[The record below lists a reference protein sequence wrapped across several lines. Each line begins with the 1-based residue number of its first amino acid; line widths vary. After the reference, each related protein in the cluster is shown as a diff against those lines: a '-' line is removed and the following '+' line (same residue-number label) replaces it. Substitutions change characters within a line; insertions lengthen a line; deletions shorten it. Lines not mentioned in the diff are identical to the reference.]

1 MLFHDIRE
9 KEVRTDIAK
18 IIEAALEEAVK
29 AGELK
34 ETKPVHVEKP
44 KREEHG
50 DYSTNIAM
58 LLAPTEK
65 KSPRDVAA
73 AIKKRIETS
82 PLVSK
87 CEIAGPGFVNVFLK
101 KSYWHELLG
110 EIIEKGNAFGKTDA
124 GKGKKVL
131 LEFVS
136 ANPTGPLHI
145 GHGRGAAVGDALA
158 NIMKAAGF
166 DVKKEYY
173 INDRGRQIQTLG
185 ESVRAKAEG
194 TPLPEDGYKGAYV
207 DEIAAAYKTA
217 GAKESYEDFACDE
230 MLKRIKT
237 DLESFGVSFDVWT
250 SERRDIFETGLVK
263 KGLDALEEKGF
274 VYEQNGAKWFKSK
287 QLGDDKDRVLEKSG
301 GELTYFATD
310 VAYHKKKVDDGFD
323 SIIDVWGADHHG
335 YEARVRASLK
345 ALGLDDSKLKI
356 IFIQLVALLRN
367 GEPVAMGKREG
378 EFVTLKEVI
387 DEVGMDATRYF
398 FLMRRSDAH
407 LDFDLELAK
416 KQAPENPVFY
426 VQYCHARIHSI
437 ITFAKE
443 SGLEAPK
450 PPLSGELLG
459 KLDTKDELDIIKHL
473 AAFEETVAKSALDM
487 EPHRITFYL
496 QELASLFHPYYN
508 KNRVVTEDKELSL
521 ARLALCRA
529 IATVAKNGLT
539 LLGVLA
545 PEKM

>member
-1 MLFHDIRE
+1 M
-9 KEVRTDIAK
+9 RTDIAK

>member
-1 MLFHDIRE
+1 VLFHDIRE